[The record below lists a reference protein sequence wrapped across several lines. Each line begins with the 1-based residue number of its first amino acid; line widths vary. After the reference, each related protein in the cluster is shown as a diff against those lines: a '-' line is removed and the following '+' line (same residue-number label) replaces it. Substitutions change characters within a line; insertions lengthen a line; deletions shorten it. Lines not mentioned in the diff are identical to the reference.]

1 MVASCFRDTT
11 SLPMGFSPTNRSGT
25 MRTSP
30 PGKASPVTARPI
42 LVESPA
48 DVPAVERFDNR
59 ELSWLEF
66 NARVLAL
73 AENPDLPLLERVK
86 FLAIFGANL
95 DEFFQI
101 RVAGLKEQINAGLQS
116 TSPDGLTPTEQLDRI
131 AEHVR
136 GLMLRQHHVWAR
148 SLRKRLANAGIRLIG
163 WKDLDEVARLHLS
176 GMYEERVYPILTPLS
191 VDPSHPFPYISNLS
205 LNLAVGVRDP
215 NTHVTRFARVKVPP
229 SLPRF
234 LGLPDGERFVPIEQ
248 VIAAH
253 MEELFPGMEIVAA
266 HPFRITRDADVELEI
281 DEAEDLLAQIESIL
295 RQRERSPETVRLEVS
310 RSMPRAMRELLMEE
324 LEVEETDVYVARSP
338 LGLSDLFQ
346 LAALDRPELKY
357 EPWTG
362 MTQRRL
368 QPAVAG
374 RTDIFSVL
382 RQGDVMVQHP
392 YDAFDTSVELFVE
405 QAAKDPQVLAIKQ
418 TLYRTSGKDSAIVR
432 SLVRAAEAGK
442 QVVALVELTAR
453 FDEEAN
459 ITWAR
464 VLEQAGV
471 HVVYGV
477 VGLKTHAKLSLVI
490 RDEGDQIR
498 RYCHVGTGNYHSG
511 TARLYED
518 LGLLTANPDLT
529 ADVADLFNYLTGYS
543 KQESYRTVLVAP
555 LSLRPRILEMI
566 QEQSRFGGRI
576 TLKMNSLVDARMIDA
591 LYTAAQAGCEID
603 LIVRGICCLKPGIPG
618 LSEGI
623 RVRSIVGRY
632 LEHSRIF
639 RFGTDQVAR
648 YFIGSADLMPR
659 NLDHRVE
666 CVAEVID
673 ASARERLDEILDVNL
688 RDDVL
693 AWERRPQGWAHVPP
707 GTFESQVEFRRL
719 AEERARP

>member
-1 MVASCFRDTT
+1 
-11 SLPMGFSPTNRSGT
+11 
-25 MRTSP
+25 
-30 PGKASPVTARPI
+30 VTARPI

-59 ELSWLEF
+59 ELSWLDF

-86 FLAIFGANL
+86 FLAIFGDNL

-101 RVAGLKEQINAGLQS
+101 RVAGLKEQIAAGLQS
-116 TSPDGLTPTEQLDRI
+116 TSPDGLSPVEQLDRI
-131 AEHVR
+131 AERVR
-136 GLMLRQHHVWAR
+136 DLMVRQHHVWSR
-148 SLRKRLANAGIRLIG
+148 SLRKRLANSGIRIVG
-163 WKDLDEVARLHLS
+163 WKDLDEVAQLHMS
-176 GMYEERVYPILTPLS
+176 GTYEERVYPILTPLS

-215 NTHVTRFARVKVPP
+215 KTHVTRFARVKVPP

-253 MEELFPGMEIVAA
+253 IETLFPGMAIVAA

-281 DEAEDLLAQIESIL
+281 DEAEDLLEQIESIL
-295 RQRERSPETVRLEVS
+295 RQRERSPETVRLEVA

-324 LEVEETDVYVARSP
+324 LNVGATDVYVARSP
-338 LGLSDLFQ
+338 LGLTDLFQ

-362 MTQRRL
+362 RTQRRL

-392 YDAFDTSVELFVE
+392 YDAFDASVELFVE
-405 QAAKDPQVLAIKQ
+405 QAARDPHVLAIKQ

-432 SLVRAAEAGK
+432 SLVRAAEGGK

-490 RDEGDQIR
+490 RDEGDHIN
-498 RYCHVGTGNYHSG
+498 RYCHVGTGNYHPG

-518 LGLLTANPDLT
+518 LGLLTADPDLT

-555 LSLRPRILEMI
+555 LSLRPRILAMI
-566 QEQSRFGGRI
+566 HEQARPDGKLTF
-576 TLKMNSLVDARMIDA
+576 KMNSLVDARMIDA
-591 LYTAAQAGCEID
+591 LYEASQAGCDIE
-603 LIVRGICCLKPGIPG
+603 LIIRGICCLKPGIPG

-623 RVRSIVGRY
+623 RVRSIVGHY

-639 RFGTDQVAR
+639 RFGGGEEAR

-666 CVAEVID
+666 CVAEVVD
-673 ASARERLDEILDVNL
+673 PALKDRLDEIIEVNL

-693 AWERRPQGWAHVPP
+693 AWERRPDGWSRVPA
-707 GTFESQVEFRRL
+707 GRFESQVEFQRL
-719 AEERARP
+719 AEERAQP

>member
-1 MVASCFRDTT
+1 M
-11 SLPMGFSPTNRSGT
+11 
-25 MRTSP
+25 
-30 PGKASPVTARPI
+30 
-42 LVESPA
+42 
-48 DVPAVERFDNR
+48 
-59 ELSWLEF
+59 
-66 NARVLAL
+66 
-73 AENPDLPLLERVK
+73 
-86 FLAIFGANL
+86 
-95 DEFFQI
+95 
-101 RVAGLKEQINAGLQS
+101 
-116 TSPDGLTPTEQLDRI
+116 
-131 AEHVR
+131 
-136 GLMLRQHHVWAR
+136 
-148 SLRKRLANAGIRLIG
+148 
-163 WKDLDEVARLHLS
+163 
-176 GMYEERVYPILTPLS
+176 
-191 VDPSHPFPYISNLS
+191 
-205 LNLAVGVRDP
+205 
-215 NTHVTRFARVKVPP
+215 
-229 SLPRF
+229 
-234 LGLPDGERFVPIEQ
+234 
-248 VIAAH
+248 
-253 MEELFPGMEIVAA
+253 
-266 HPFRITRDADVELEI
+266 
-281 DEAEDLLAQIESIL
+281 
-295 RQRERSPETVRLEVS
+295 
-310 RSMPRAMRELLMEE
+310 
-324 LEVEETDVYVARSP
+324 
-338 LGLSDLFQ
+338 
-346 LAALDRPELKY
+346 
-357 EPWTG
+357 
-362 MTQRRL
+362 
-368 QPAVAG
+368 
-374 RTDIFSVL
+374 
-382 RQGDVMVQHP
+382 
-392 YDAFDTSVELFVE
+392 
-405 QAAKDPQVLAIKQ
+405 LAIKQ

-511 TARLYED
+511 TARFYED
-518 LGLLTANPDLT
+518 LGSLTADPDLT

-566 QEQSRFGGRI
+566 QEQSRPGGWI
-576 TLKMNSLVDARMIDA
+576 TMKMNSLVDARMIDA

-639 RFGTDQVAR
+639 RFGTGEPAR

-666 CVAEVID
+666 CVAEVLD
-673 ASARERLDEILDVNL
+673 PSSRERLDEILDVNL

-693 AWERRPQGWAHVPP
+693 AWERRTDGWARVPS
-707 GTFESQVEFRRL
+707 GSFESQVEFRRL

>member
-1 MVASCFRDTT
+1 
-11 SLPMGFSPTNRSGT
+11 
-25 MRTSP
+25 
-30 PGKASPVTARPI
+30 
-42 LVESPA
+42 
-48 DVPAVERFDNR
+48 
-59 ELSWLEF
+59 
-66 NARVLAL
+66 VLAL
-73 AENPDLPLLERVK
+73 AENPHLPLLERVK
-86 FLAIFGANL
+86 FLAIFGDNL

-101 RVAGLKEQINAGLQS
+101 RVAGLKEQINAGLHS
-116 TSPDGLTPTEQLDRI
+116 TSPDGLTPVEQLDRI
-131 AEHVR
+131 AEYVR
-136 GLMLRQHHVWAR
+136 ELMLRQHRVWSR
-148 SLRKRLANAGIRLIG
+148 SLRKRLANAGIRIVG

-176 GMYEERVYPILTPLS
+176 GAYEERVYPILTPLS

-205 LNLAVGVRDP
+205 LNLAVGVRDTR
-215 NTHVTRFARVKVPP
+215 THVTRFARVKVPP

-253 MEELFPGMEIVAA
+253 MEDLFPGMEIVAA

-281 DEAEDLLAQIESIL
+281 DEAEDLLSQIESIL
-295 RQRERSPETVRLEVS
+295 RQRERSPETVRLEVA

-324 LEVEETDVYVARSP
+324 LEVEGTDVYVARSP

-346 LAALDRPELKY
+346 LAALDRPDLKY
-357 EPWTG
+357 EPWTPK
-362 MTQRRL
+362 TQRRL

-382 RQGDVMVQHP
+382 RQGDLLVQHP

-432 SLVRAAEAGK
+432 SLVRAAETGK

-518 LGLLTANPDLT
+518 LGLLTADPDLT

-555 LSLRPRILEMI
+555 LSLRPGILEMI
-566 QEQSRFGGRI
+566 DEQAQPGGRI
-576 TLKMNSLVDARMIDA
+576 TMKMNSLVDARMIDA
-591 LYTAAQAGCEID
+591 LYAAAGAGCEID
-603 LIVRGICCLKPGIPG
+603 LIVRGICCLRPGIPG
-618 LSEGI
+618 LSQGI
-623 RVRSIVGRY
+623 RVRSIVGHY

-639 RFGTDQVAR
+639 RFGSEDAAR

-666 CVAEVID
+666 CVAEVTD
-673 ASARERLDEILDVNL
+673 PALRARLDEVLAVNL

-693 AWERRPQGWAHVPP
+693 AWERRPEGWGRLPT
-707 GTFESQVEFRRL
+707 GRFESQVEFQRL
-719 AEERARP
+719 AEERAQP